1 MKKIK
6 MITFAAMA
14 ATAAITFA
22 GCSSG
27 ETEGTKAS
35 DDSTESVTD
44 QNTTGES
51 ATSEGASMEAPGEK
65 YDVSGADFTKP
76 DVVIKDGDFDA
87 MKQLASDISEGK
99 MEGKV
104 IEAEGYYSDNIGHSI
119 MERNAEDTGGV
130 GFGFEVIDMAD
141 DEYPA
146 HESKIKITGV
156 VKDTGEEAA
165 GFKLYTIAVPKENF
179 KVL

>member
-14 ATAAITFA
+14 ATAAVTVA

-27 ETEGTKAS
+27 ESEGTKAP
-35 DDSTESVTD
+35 DNSTESVTE
-44 QNTTGES
+44 NVTGES
-51 ATSEGASMEAPGEK
+51 ATSEGASTEVTGEK
-65 YDVSGADFTKP
+65 HDVSGADFTKP

-141 DEYPA
+141 DEYPV